1 MRANFLFEKRVLSE
15 LALFVCSFYTR
26 HFLSLE
32 EPGLSF
38 NMDETDSIVFRRSVY
53 LFNVPFTYS
62 VSEQTLL
69 TKLLTVCNTKLLH
82 T

>member
-1 MRANFLFEKRVLSE
+1 
-15 LALFVCSFYTR
+15 
-26 HFLSLE
+26 
-32 EPGLSF
+32 
-38 NMDETDSIVFRRSVY
+38 MDETDSIVFRRSVY
-53 LFNVPFTYS
+53 LSNVPFTYS

>member
-1 MRANFLFEKRVLSE
+1 
-15 LALFVCSFYTR
+15 
-26 HFLSLE
+26 
-32 EPGLSF
+32 
-38 NMDETDSIVFRRSVY
+38 MDETDSIVFRRSVY